1 MIIVISLILY
11 IIITSL
17 YIKSK
22 FNIID
27 IEFENRLDVL
37 NERRKIIKKI
47 TIITIVYMLGLV
59 FMVIY

>member
-47 TIITIVYMLGLV
+47 TIITIVYMFGLV
-59 FMVIY
+59 FKVIY